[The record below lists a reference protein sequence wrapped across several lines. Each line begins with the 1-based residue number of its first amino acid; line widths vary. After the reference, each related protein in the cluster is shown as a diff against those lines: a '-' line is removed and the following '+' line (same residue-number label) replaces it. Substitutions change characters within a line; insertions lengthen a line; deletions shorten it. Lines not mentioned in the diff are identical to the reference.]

1 MLHTNIYMIN
11 FSCLAGCSGLEIFMS
26 LQFYGLKCSVV
37 QNGMFHICPP
47 LRGIG
52 GVVAVMHEMKFEWPK
67 S

>member
-1 MLHTNIYMIN
+1 MLHVYTIN
-11 FSCLAGCSGLEIFMS
+11 FSSLAGCSGHKIIMS
-26 LQFYGLKCSVV
+26 VQFYGLKCSVV